1 MKLVSTGFQRVNT
14 AYSIISFSDIFAI
27 CPECPPC
34 PFIFVIQYNRKIP
47 FEATDTEPTFN
58 QSDHR
63 AQAVFLFDSNIV
75 IARTCNIAQTI
86 QGAGA
91 FSFDPAQISEPHSAA
106 P

>member
-1 MKLVSTGFQRVNT
+1 MARKKAQETEVKKT
-14 AYSIISFSDIFAI
+14 AS
-27 CPECPPC
+27 
-34 PFIFVIQYNRKIP
+34 
-47 FEATDTEPTFN
+47 EATDTEPTFN

-63 AQAVFLFDSNIV
+63 AQAVFLFDSNRV
-75 IARTCNIAQTI
+75 IARTCNTAQTI